1 MQGER
6 CIPIKKKF
14 IDYMSKWFSDF
25 QFVGSNSQ
33 FYAFRREN
41 PDGIYDH
48 IIIQREFYEGTLS
61 LIVTEAASCYNKSWK
76 GIPWFTVGQ
85 CTDIGVLI
93 TGKNVY
99 DANIGWRR
107 CKNDVEELNRLFDEI
122 RKDIDTYVID
132 FFAKCHEKINA
143 DKFIVITNSYMQ
155 AQFEV
160 LSERD
165 IHAIKEYL
173 VDVSKAYSEYTKACK
188 KSGEKE
194 TIEYYDIIPLHPI
207 VEHWVTDIQNL
218 LNYSHLSKD
227 MRIQIIRKTTVLFR
241 DNYDFYNLR

>member
-14 IDYMSKWFSDF
+14 IEYMSKWYSDF
-25 QFVGSNSQ
+25 QFVGGSSQ

-41 PDGIYDH
+41 SDGIYDH

-76 GIPWFTVGQ
+76 GIPWFTMGHS
-85 CTDIGVLI
+85 TDIGVLI
-93 TGKNVY
+93 TGKNYY
-99 DANIGWRR
+99 DANIGWYR
-107 CKNDVEELNRLFDEI
+107 CGNNAEELNGLFDEI

-132 FFAKCHEKINA
+132 YFTKCHEKINA
-143 DKFIVITNSYMQ
+143 DKFLVITNSYMQ
-155 AQFEV
+155 DQFEV
-160 LSERD
+160 LSEGD

-173 VDVSKAYSEYTKACK
+173 ANVSKAYSEYTKACK
-188 KSGEKE
+188 KNGEKE

-207 VEHWVTDIQNL
+207 VEHWVTDIQEL
-218 LNYSHLSKD
+218 LDDAHLSKN

-241 DNYDFYNLR
+241 DNYNFYNLR